1 MRKLEPIK
9 DDAMTFISN
18 VIASSNKKGRN
29 NEESKR
35 ETKEFRDSCSTVVS
49 ENEQT
54 IKQYDKDFEAN
65 TLENLE
71 NKGQLNNEKKDFFLS
86 LYSFRKKAISQ
97 LRETVLTEK
106 GYRNDICPL
115 CECDTVTTM
124 DHYLPK
130 EKYALFVIHP
140 RNLIPCCNSCNQ
152 HKSDNVFKDGK
163 RVFWNCYLD
172 NPVDKQYL
180 KCEILKRENGL
191 IDVEFT
197 IDKSELSEQEACV
210 IENTLGS
217 DGQNVIGQYKKMVGN
232 EMIMLVKRISGLMM
246 NGDQFDNSIRKIKEA
261 DLSNCIMNDWRDVL
275 KNVLLNSNDFLNFAK
290 KESEKIIE
298 KSELGRN

>member
-9 DDAMTFISN
+9 DDAQTFINN

-49 ENEQT
+49 ENEQI
-54 IKQYDKDFEAN
+54 IKLYDKDFESN
-65 TLENLE
+65 TLEDLE
-71 NKGQLNNEKKDFFLS
+71 NKGQLIDDVKDNFLS

-97 LRETVLTEK
+97 LRNTVLTE
-106 GYRNDICPL
+106 GEYMNDICPL

-130 EKYALFVIHP
+130 NKYALFIVHP
-140 RNLIPCCNSCNQ
+140 RNLIPCCSACNE
-152 HKSDNVFKDGK
+152 HKSDIVFENGK
-163 RVFWNCYLD
+163 RKYWNCYLD
-172 NPVDKQYL
+172 SPIEKPYL
-180 KCEILKRENGL
+180 KCIVNKSKNGL
-191 IDVEFT
+191 IGAEFT
-197 IDKSELSEQEACV
+197 IDKGKLLEQEAFV
-210 IENTLGS
+210 IENTLGN

-232 EMIMLVKRISGLMM
+232 EISVLIKRISGLMM
-246 NGDQFDNSIRKIKEA
+246 NGDEFDDSIQKIKEV
-261 DLSNCIMNDWRDVL
+261 DLSNRILNNW
-275 KNVLLNSNDFLNFAK
+275 KNVLEEALLNSDAFLNFAK

-298 KSELGRN
+298 KSKLGKS